1 MSVVDSLG
9 NRRHQHQPSPIK
21 LVKER
26 VLRIENELESY
37 FRRWKLTRLATF
49 FWLKVTL
56 EGDPVCS
63 FNSSHKLPYE
73 RLVFASRTEYSTRYS
88 AISAADGKVLVSV
101 PMAVPSR
108 KPPILPILK
117 QYGVVPERSALVFLL
132 QVFGALRTLSST
144 EYGVSRSRGAPVAV
158 QPLFYFYKRGD

>member
-1 MSVVDSLG
+1 MLWTALAVEAKQQSDDGEALIALLLRHYVHMAPPRSIE
-9 NRRHQHQPSPIK
+9 RRS
-21 LVKER
+21 
-26 VLRIENELESY
+26 IENELESY

-88 AISAADGKVLVSV
+88 AISAADGKVLVRYLKLNCTDGGAVSETADTADSKAIRSRPGTV
-101 PMAVPSR
+101 SLGVPST
-108 KPPILPILK
+108 
-117 QYGVVPERSALVFLL
+117 S
-132 QVFGALRTLSST
+132 
-144 EYGVSRSRGAPVAV
+144 
-158 QPLFYFYKRGD
+158 